1 MASGNDFSK
10 GSMRGNILRLAG
22 PMTLAQLVHLL
33 YNIVDRMYIGHLPK
47 NSTLALT
54 GLGLTFPIIT
64 IITAFS
70 NLFSTGSA
78 ALFSIARGEGDEERA
93 ERLMGMSFTML
104 ISAGIVLM
112 ILCLLIKQP
121 ILYLFGAS
129 DDTFPYADQYL
140 EIYLLGTV
148 FVTVCMGMNYFIN
161 AQGMARKGM
170 LTVMLGAVLN
180 LVLDPIFIFVF
191 NMGVRG
197 AALATI
203 LSQGASSLWV
213 FRVLIGKQCPIR
225 LRKRSM
231 GVHWSL
237 LKESIALG
245 TPGFVM
251 SVTNSGVQVVCNA
264 TLQQFG
270 GDIYVGIMTV
280 INSIREV
287 VTTPTSTLTAASEP
301 VLGYNYG
308 AKEYGR
314 VRQGIRFMSLF
325 CIIYTTV
332 IWILLLLFPEFF
344 IHIFNSDPQLIEL
357 GVPMMGIYF
366 FGFFMMSLQFSGQSV
381 FVSQGKAKFAIFF
394 SILRKG
400 IIVIP
405 LTLILPHIGG
415 LGVRGVFLAEPIS
428 NFIGGSACYITMLC
442 TVWRKLKTPVQERG
456 LSR

>member
-1 MASGNDFSK
+1 M
-10 GSMRGNILRLAG
+10 
-22 PMTLAQLVHLL
+22 
-33 YNIVDRMYIGHLPK
+33 
-47 NSTLALT
+47 
-54 GLGLTFPIIT
+54 
-64 IITAFS
+64 
-70 NLFSTGSA
+70 
-78 ALFSIARGEGDEERA
+78 
-93 ERLMGMSFTML
+93 
-104 ISAGIVLM
+104 
-112 ILCLLIKQP
+112 
-121 ILYLFGAS
+121 
-129 DDTFPYADQYL
+129 
-140 EIYLLGTV
+140 
-148 FVTVCMGMNYFIN
+148 
-161 AQGMARKGM
+161 
-170 LTVMLGAVLN
+170 
-180 LVLDPIFIFVF
+180 
-191 NMGVRG
+191 
-197 AALATI
+197 
-203 LSQGASSLWV
+203 
-213 FRVLIGKQCPIR
+213 
-225 LRKRSM
+225 
-231 GVHWSL
+231 
-237 LKESIALG
+237 
-245 TPGFVM
+245 
-251 SVTNSGVQVVCNA
+251 
-264 TLQQFG
+264 
-270 GDIYVGIMTV
+270 
-280 INSIREV
+280 
-287 VTTPTSTLTAASEP
+287 PTSTLTAASEP